1 MTDDLREREDRPWER
16 PGAVRR
22 DCEPHRAELLRAL
35 SVTALVCAGFAGC
48 LAVPAVVGLALGVT
62 VWLLGRRDRALMS
75 AGLMGPAGR
84 GETWDAQVVAV
95 VAAAL
100 CVIALVSWAVAVLTK
115 VALRAGRWA

>member
-1 MTDDLREREDRPWER
+1 MADDPPECEDRPWQR

-22 DCEPHRAELLRAL
+22 DCEPHRAGLLRAL
-35 SVTALVCAGFAGC
+35 SVAALLCAGLAGC
-48 LAVPAVVGLALGVT
+48 LALPTIGGLVLGAA

-84 GETWDAQVVAV
+84 GETWDAQVMTV

>member
-75 AGLMGPAGR
+75 AGLMDPAGGR
-84 GETWDAQVVAV
+84 PTHDAQDMAV

-100 CVIALVSWAVAVLTK
+100 CLVAAVSWAVAVLAK
-115 VALRAGRWA
+115 FPI